1 MATATKNRPKKAQHG
16 LADKKITDR
25 AVRIQVKD
33 CVETMEANAEAAR
46 EYNRAKREL
55 NKLIDP
61 WVQPC
66 DVGDRLEICDG
77 EFREIKLYQRDGF
90 EVESFEKKRAV
101 APESGDSEDDD

>member
-1 MATATKNRPKKAQHG
+1 MATATKGRPKKAQHG
-16 LADKKITDR
+16 LTDKKITDR
-25 AVRIQVKD
+25 AIRIQVKE
-33 CVETMEANAEAAR
+33 CVETMEENREAAADF
-46 EYNRAKREL
+46 NRAKREL

-90 EVESFEKKRAV
+90 EVESYEKKRAV
-101 APESGDSEDDD
+101 APGAGDEDDD